1 MAEEKKIEAEGKP
14 EAEGRN
20 RNIKPAWLPWLV
32 IGAELVIV
40 LGIGALICLAALA

>member
-1 MAEEKKIEAEGKP
+1 MAEEVKNEAKEKS
-14 EAEGRN
+14 N
-20 RNIKPAWLPWLV
+20 RYIKPAWLPWLI